1 MKKLVQEIENEGLP
15 KLLGE
20 TVTLFCLNYFYN
32 GKLVGVNDDCVLLQD
47 PKIIYETGE
56 WSNSKWKDI
65 QDMGMPD
72 IYQFTVPVDDIGN
85 ATLLA
90 QDKAITYMRWI
101 RKAISDNTLIK
112 IR

>member
-1 MKKLVQEIENEGLP
+1 MRKLVQEVENEGLE

-56 WSNSKWKDI
+56 WSLKNWKDA
-65 QDMGMPD
+65 QSLGMPELYVRID
-72 IYQFTVPVDDIGN
+72 
-85 ATLLA
+85 
-90 QDKAITYMRWI
+90 AIESYG
-101 RKAISDNTLIK
+101 KSK
-112 IR
+112 